1 MRERLPVL
9 CAGLAGLLGVV
20 LLVVA
25 VVLPGPESDAVRG
38 ASGAPPDARASTSAA
53 PQPASRSAEPDP
65 AQVPVA
71 QLPDGAWV
79 EATAASTGVEA
90 RVLRAYAGAAL
101 RLEREQPGC
110 RLGWNTLA
118 AIGAVE
124 SEHGTIDGS
133 VVTDDGV
140 ADPPIIGVALDGG
153 DVRAL
158 RDTDDGEVDG
168 DDRWDR
174 AVGPM
179 QFLPSTWERWGA
191 DGDGDGRAD
200 PQHVDDAALA
210 AARYLCHGERDLTR
224 GPDWVAAISSY
235 NEGSEY
241 HARVLEQARSLA
253 SPAAR

>member
-25 VVLPGPESDAVRG
+25 VVLPDPGSDAVRG
-38 ASGAPPDARASTSAA
+38 AAGAPPDARASTSPA
-53 PQPASRSAEPDP
+53 PRAASRDAEPDP

-71 QLPDGAWV
+71 QLPDGAWI

-140 ADPPIIGVALDGG
+140 ADPPIVGVALDGS

-253 SPAAR
+253 SLAAR

>member
-1 MRERLPVL
+1 ML
-9 CAGLAGLLGVV
+9 CAGLAALLGVA

-25 VVLPGPESDAVRG
+25 VVLPDPESDAVRG
-38 ASGAPPDARASTSAA
+38 ASDAPPDARASTSSA
-53 PQPASRSAEPDP
+53 PQAASRSESDP

-71 QLPDGAWV
+71 RLPDGAWID
-79 EATAASTGVEA
+79 ATAASTGVEA

-253 SPAAR
+253 ALAAR

>member
-25 VVLPGPESDAVRG
+25 VVLPDPGSDAVRG
-38 ASGAPPDARASTSAA
+38 AAGAPPDARASTSPA
-53 PQPASRSAEPDP
+53 PRAASRDAEPDP

-71 QLPDGAWV
+71 QLPDGAWI

-133 VVTDDGV
+133 VV
-140 ADPPIIGVALDGG
+140 
-153 DVRAL
+153 
-158 RDTDDGEVDG
+158 TDDGEVDG

-253 SPAAR
+253 SLAAR

>member
-1 MRERLPVL
+1 ML

-25 VVLPGPESDAVRG
+25 VVLPGTESDAVKG
-38 ASGAPPDARASTSAA
+38 AASAPPEARASTSSA
-53 PQPASRSAEPDP
+53 PQAASRGAQPDP

-71 QLPDGAWV
+71 QLPDGAWI

-140 ADPPIIGVALDGG
+140 VDPPIIGIALDGG
-153 DVRAL
+153 DVRSIP
-158 RDTDDGEVDG
+158 DTDDGEVDG

-191 DGDGDGRAD
+191 DGDGDGHAD

-224 GPDWVAAISSY
+224 GPDWLAAISSY

-241 HARVLEQARSLA
+241 HARVLEEARSLA
-253 SPAAR
+253 SPTAR

>member
-1 MRERLPVL
+1 ML

-25 VVLPGPESDAVRG
+25 VVLPGTESDAVKG
-38 ASGAPPDARASTSAA
+38 AAGAPPDARASTSVA
-53 PQPASRSAEPDP
+53 PQAASRDAEPDP

-71 QLPDGAWV
+71 QLPDGAWI

-158 RDTDDGEVDG
+158 KDTDDGEVDG

-253 SPAAR
+253 SLAAR

>member
-25 VVLPGPESDAVRG
+25 VVLPDTESDAVKG
-38 ASGAPPDARASTSAA
+38 AASAPPEARASTSSA
-53 PQPASRSAEPDP
+53 PQAASRGAQPDP

-71 QLPDGAWV
+71 QLPDGAWI

-158 RDTDDGEVDG
+158 KDTDDGEVDG

-253 SPAAR
+253 SLAAR

>member
-1 MRERLPVL
+1 ML

-25 VVLPGPESDAVRG
+25 VVLPDPGSDAVRG
-38 ASGAPPDARASTSAA
+38 AAGAPPDARASTSPA
-53 PQPASRSAEPDP
+53 PRAASRDAEPDP

-71 QLPDGAWV
+71 QLPDGAWI

-133 VVTDDGV
+133 VV
-140 ADPPIIGVALDGG
+140 
-153 DVRAL
+153 
-158 RDTDDGEVDG
+158 TDDGEVDG

-253 SPAAR
+253 SLAAR

>member
-9 CAGLAGLLGVV
+9 GAGLAGLLGVA

-25 VVLPGPESDAVRG
+25 VVLPDGSRSE
-38 ASGAPPDARASTSAA
+38 APAATRSTTSAA
-53 PQPASRSAEPDP
+53 PQAAASRTAVPDP

-71 QLPDGAWV
+71 QLPDGAWID
-79 EATAASTGVEA
+79 ATAASTGVEA

-101 RLEREQPGC
+101 RLEREQPRC
-110 RLGWNTLA
+110 RIGWNTLA
-118 AIGAVE
+118 AVGAVE

-133 VVTDDGV
+133 VVTADGV
-140 ADPPIIGVALDGG
+140 ADPPIIGVALDGAG
-153 DVRAL
+153 VRSI
-158 RDTDDGEVDG
+158 RDTDDGTIDG

-191 DGDGDGRAD
+191 DGDGDGHAD

-224 GPDWVAAISSY
+224 GPDWVAAVSSY

-253 SPAAR
+253 SLAAR

>member
-1 MRERLPVL
+1 M
-9 CAGLAGLLGVV
+9 
-20 LLVVA
+20 
-25 VVLPGPESDAVRG
+25 
-38 ASGAPPDARASTSAA
+38 
-53 PQPASRSAEPDP
+53 
-65 AQVPVA
+65 A
-71 QLPDGAWV
+71 QLPDGAWI

-140 ADPPIIGVALDGG
+140 ADPPI
-153 DVRAL
+153 
-158 RDTDDGEVDG
+158 
-168 DDRWDR
+168 
-174 AVGPM
+174 
-179 QFLPSTWERWGA
+179 
-191 DGDGDGRAD
+191 
-200 PQHVDDAALA
+200 VDDAALA

-253 SPAAR
+253 SLAAR